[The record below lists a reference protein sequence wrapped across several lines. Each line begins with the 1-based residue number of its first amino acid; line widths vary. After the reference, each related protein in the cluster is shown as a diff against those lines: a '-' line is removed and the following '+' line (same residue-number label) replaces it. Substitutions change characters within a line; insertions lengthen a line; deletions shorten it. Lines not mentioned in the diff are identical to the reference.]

1 MGVVVVIDP
10 GHGGENLGGFTD
22 EFVEKELTIK
32 VAKYMQERL
41 RQYDGVEVYLT
52 HENTSDPDLGR
63 EERAKIA
70 KSYNADFLYSIHFNM
85 SSDHTLYGCEVWTS
99 AFGEYYKKGQEFA
112 GIEMEGLKSLGFY
125 DRGIKTRLGK
135 NGDDYYGIILN
146 AKKEGI
152 PAVIIEHCHMDED
165 RDADYL
171 RSHGEDAYKT
181 FGYTDADAVA
191 KYFHLSSSTLGVD
204 YSNYTY
210 NSVPLPTAVMGPDLT
225 PADECYVELISTDD
239 EAGTAKI
246 KITAKDAESKMLYYR
261 LSYDGGVTFGKT
273 FPWSTDKEAKVP
285 VDDDSIEVDVD
296 LAAKSER
303 DLVVKVYNRLD
314 RKADSNVITLPA
326 KKEAVEESMEEV
338 YVDETGLSV
347 TDGSGDL
354 SEGEFALDSD
364 DYSNNE
370 NYTEVNIDTTARN
383 ADDNNGGMGVF
394 VLAIGIMVAA
404 IATIG
409 YGVFL
414 YDRKQKARRERN
426 RRRKQNGK
434 Y

>member
-1 MGVVVVIDP
+1 MIDP

-112 GIEMEGLKSLGFY
+112 GIEMEGLKGLGFY

-239 EAGTAKI
+239 EACTAKI

-326 KKEAVEESMEEV
+326 KKEAVEESMEEESI
-338 YVDETGLSV
+338 DETGLSV

-383 ADDNNGGMGVF
+383 VDDNNGGMGILI
-394 VLAIGIMVAA
+394 LAIGIMIAA

-426 RRRKQNGK
+426 IRRKQTGK

>member
-1 MGVVVVIDP
+1 MIDP

-112 GIEMEGLKSLGFY
+112 GIEMEGLKGLGFY

-273 FPWSTDKEAKVP
+273 YPWSADKEAKVP

-326 KKEAVEESMEEV
+326 KKEAVEESMEEESI
-338 YVDETGLSV
+338 DETGLSV
-347 TDGSGDL
+347 TDGSDDL

-383 ADDNNGGMGVF
+383 VDDNNGGMGILI
-394 VLAIGIMVAA
+394 LAIGIMIAA

-426 RRRKQNGK
+426 RRRKQTGK

>member
-1 MGVVVVIDP
+1 MIDP

-112 GIEMEGLKSLGFY
+112 GIEMEGLKGLGFY
-125 DRGIKTRLGK
+125 DRGVKTRLGK

-285 VDDDSIEVDVD
+285 ADDDSIEVDVD

-326 KKEAVEESMEEV
+326 KKEAVEESMEEESI
-338 YVDETGLSV
+338 DETGLSV

-383 ADDNNGGMGVF
+383 VDDNNGGMGILI
-394 VLAIGIMVAA
+394 LAIGIMIAA

-426 RRRKQNGK
+426 RRRKQTGK

>member
-1 MGVVVVIDP
+1 MSVVVVIDP

-41 RQYDGVEVYLT
+41 SQYDGVEVYLT
-52 HENTSDPDLGR
+52 HDNTTDPDLGR

-70 KSYNADFLYSIHFNM
+70 KAYNADFIYSIHFNM
-85 SSDHTLYGCEVWTS
+85 SSDHTLYGAEVWTS
-99 AFGEYYKKGQEFA
+99 AYGEYYKKGQEFA
-112 GIEMEGLKSLGFY
+112 QIEMEGLKGLGFY
-125 DRGIKTRLGK
+125 DRGVKTRLGK

-165 RDADYL
+165 RDAQFL
-171 RSHGEDAYKT
+171 RSHGEDAYKA

-191 KYFHLSSSTLGVD
+191 KYFHLTSSALGVD

-210 NSVPLPTAVMGPDLT
+210 NSVPLPSTVMGPDLT
-225 PADECYVELISTDD
+225 PADECHIELVSTDD

-246 KITAKDAESKMLYYR
+246 KITARDNESKMLYYR

-273 FPWSTDKEAKVP
+273 YPWSTDKEAKVP

-326 KKEAVEESMEEV
+326 KKEVTEETLEEETASDITEDT
-338 YVDETGLSV
+338 YSDEA
-347 TDGSGDL
+347 DNI
-354 SEGEFALDSD
+354 SEGEYGLDSD
-364 DYSNNE
+364 NSQNTE
-370 NYTEVNIDTTARN
+370 IFTEVNIDTTERSAS
-383 ADDNNGGMGVF
+383 DNTGGMGIMI
-394 VLAIGIMVAA
+394 LAIAIMIAA

-414 YDRKQKARRERN
+414 YDRKQKAIRERN
-426 RRRKQNGK
+426 RRRRSGR
-434 Y
+434 

>member
-112 GIEMEGLKSLGFY
+112 GIEMEGLKGLGFY

-239 EAGTAKI
+239 EACTAKI

-326 KKEAVEESMEEV
+326 KKEAVEESMEEESI
-338 YVDETGLSV
+338 DETGLSV

-383 ADDNNGGMGVF
+383 VDDNNGGMGILI
-394 VLAIGIMVAA
+394 LAIGIMIAA

-426 RRRKQNGK
+426 IRRKQTGK

>member
-1 MGVVVVIDP
+1 MIDP

-112 GIEMEGLKSLGFY
+112 GIEMEGLKGLGFY

-210 NSVPLPTAVMGPDLT
+210 NSVPLPAAVMGPDLT

-273 FPWSTDKEAKVP
+273 YPWSADKEAKVP
-285 VDDDSIEVDVD
+285 VDDDSIEVEVD

-326 KKEAVEESMEEV
+326 KKEAVEESIEEEASF
-338 YVDETGLSV
+338 DETDLSV
-347 TDGSGDL
+347 TDGSDDV

-364 DYSNNE
+364 DYSNDE

-383 ADDNNGGMGVF
+383 ADNNGGMGILI
-394 VLAIGIMVAA
+394 LAIGIMIAA

>member
-112 GIEMEGLKSLGFY
+112 GIEMEGLKGLGFY

-210 NSVPLPTAVMGPDLT
+210 NSVPLPAAVMGPDLT

-273 FPWSTDKEAKVP
+273 YPWSADKEAKVP
-285 VDDDSIEVDVD
+285 VDDDSIEVEVD

-326 KKEAVEESMEEV
+326 KKEAVEESIEEEASF
-338 YVDETGLSV
+338 DETDLSV
-347 TDGSGDL
+347 TDGSDDV

-364 DYSNNE
+364 DYSNDE

-383 ADDNNGGMGVF
+383 ADNNGGMGILI
-394 VLAIGIMVAA
+394 LAIGIMIAA